1 MAKRSAQVTIPE
13 KIRILGKIYG
23 VQIVPGL
30 ENCGE
35 CFDAKQILKIQ
46 EGMPYGLER
55 DTLLHEIIHAL
66 DYGMHLSMTE
76 RQVSAL
82 AAGLVAVLVDNP
94 SLITYYQHPESTH
107 DNKERKRR

>member
-13 KIRILGKIYG
+13 KIRILGKSYG
-23 VQIVPGL
+23 VQIVQGL

-35 CFDAKQILKIQ
+35 CVDSKQTIRVQ
-46 EGMPYGLER
+46 AGMPHGLER
-55 DTLLHEIIHAL
+55 DTVLHEIIHAL

-94 SLITYYQHPESTH
+94 SLLTYYQHPERLNEKQTG
-107 DNKERKRR
+107 KR